1 MIQVNKPT
9 PPASLAA
16 GVVLTEQNCTAFDR
30 NENDYLNGTKRFQFK
45 QGVYGHKAVKN
56 LLKKAQHG
64 KCCFCEGRFE
74 AFAAA
79 DVEHYRPKSAARQDG
94 NSERLF
100 PGYYWLAYSWAN
112 LYWCC
117 QQCDRSHK
125 KDLFPLV
132 DPDKRAR
139 SHKHHIANEN
149 PLLLDPGTT
158 NDLRKH
164 IQFRQE
170 HAIGLSEAGK
180 KTIQIVGL
188 NRPALKE
195 ERQRLLQKLHGLRD
209 VIRLYARSS
218 CPNDM
223 NLLEEARRELVDAVR
238 PEAPFSAMALDFLES
253 VETEAQ

>member
-1 MIQVNKPT
+1 MIQVKKPP

-16 GVVLTEQNCTAFDR
+16 GVVLTRENCTAFNR
-30 NENDYLNGTKRFQFK
+30 NENDYLDGTKSFK
-45 QGVYGHKAVKN
+45 FERTIYGHKAVKN
-56 LLKKAQHG
+56 LLRKAQHR

-79 DVEHYRPKSAARQDG
+79 DVEHYRPKGAARQDE
-94 NSERLF
+94 NSTRLF

-117 QQCDRSHK
+117 QQCNRSHK
-125 KDLFPLV
+125 KDLFPLA

-139 SHKHHIANEN
+139 SHRHDIADEN

-158 NDLRKH
+158 NDLRRH

-180 KTIQIVGL
+180 KTIQTVGL

-195 ERQRLLQKLHGLRD
+195 ERQRLLKTLLVLQKLIH
-209 VIRLYARSS
+209 VYARST
-218 CPNDM
+218 CPNDI
-223 NLLEEARRELVDAVR
+223 NLLEGARRQLADAVR
-238 PEAPFSAMALDFLES
+238 PEAPFSAMVVDFLES
-253 VETEAQ
+253 V